1 MATKTL
7 LRQLNRIAGLKA
19 ARLGAMA
26 TTQKLTTATVNP
38 SLLATSKSLNT
49 PNFVQQYCTA
59 VGENGI
65 PIYTYEQIKKLNAN
79 SPQLLIDVRE
89 PKELQ
94 ETGKIPTSIN
104 IPLGQVGQEL
114 AASVDKA
121 AFKAK
126 YGRDKPE
133 KNSEIIFH
141 CRSGKRS
148 QSAAELAKSLG
159 YENVKNYLGSWLE
172 YAEKEGLPK

>member
-1 MATKTL
+1 MATRTF
-7 LRQLNRIAGLKA
+7 LRQLNRMTCLKA
-19 ARLGAMA
+19 VRTGTSSIPLKLSR
-26 TTQKLTTATVNP
+26 QNLSFLTTA
-38 SLLATSKSLNT
+38 SKSLNSV
-49 PNFVQQYCTA
+49 NFAKQQYSTM
-59 VGENGI
+59 GENNI
-65 PIYTYEQIKKLNAN
+65 PIVTYEEIKKLTNQSAE
-79 SPQLLIDVRE
+79 LLIDVRE

-94 ETGKIPTSIN
+94 ETGKIPNSIN

-114 AASVDKA
+114 ADSVDKA

-148 QSAAELAKSLG
+148 QSAAELARTLG
-159 YENVKNYLGSWLE
+159 YENTKNYVGSWLE

>member
-1 MATKTL
+1 MATKSL
-7 LRQLNRIAGLKA
+7 LRQLTRVTCLRATKLGTNSTSLK
-19 ARLGAMA
+19 
-26 TTQKLTTATVNP
+26 
-38 SLLATSKSLNT
+38 LNT
-49 PNFVQQYCTA
+49 RNSSLITTSTKALNSVNFIKQYST
-59 VGENGI
+59 GENNI
-65 PIYTYEQIKKLNAN
+65 PVVSYEEIKKLTDH
-79 SPQLLIDVRE
+79 SEQLLIDVRE

-114 AASVDKA
+114 ALSVDNA
-121 AFKAK
+121 VFKAK

-148 QSAAELAKSLG
+148 QSAAELARTLG
-159 YENVKNYLGSWLE
+159 YQNTKNYVGSWLE

>member
-1 MATKTL
+1 MATKSL
-7 LRQLNRIAGLKA
+7 FRQLNRIAGLKA
-19 ARLGAMA
+19 ARLGTMS
-26 TTQKLTTATVNP
+26 TTQKLTTTANP
-38 SLLATSKSLNT
+38 SLLATTKSLNSV
-49 PNFVQQYCTA
+49 NFVQQYSSA
-59 VGENGI
+59 VGENNI
-65 PIYTYEQIKKLNAN
+65 PIYTYEEIKKLNNN

-148 QSAAELAKSLG
+148 QNAAELAKSLG

-172 YAEKEGLPK
+172 YADKEGLPK

>member
-7 LRQLNRIAGLKA
+7 LRQLNRMTCLKA
-19 ARLGAMA
+19 VGTGTSSIPLKWSSQNTSFLR
-26 TTQKLTTATVNP
+26 TAN
-38 SLLATSKSLNT
+38 KSLNSV
-49 PNFVQQYCTA
+49 NFTKQYSTM
-59 VGENGI
+59 GENNI
-65 PIYTYEQIKKLNAN
+65 PIVTYEEIKKLTNQSAE
-79 SPQLLIDVRE
+79 LLIDVRE

-114 AASVDKA
+114 ADSVDKA

-133 KNSEIIFH
+133 KSSEIIFH

-148 QSAAELAKSLG
+148 QSAAELARTLG
-159 YENVKNYLGSWLE
+159 YKNTKNYLGSWLE
-172 YAEKEGLPK
+172 YADKEGLPK

>member
-1 MATKTL
+1 MASRL
-7 LRQLNRIAGLKA
+7 LFRQFNRMVCLRA
-19 ARLGAMA
+19 ARVG
-26 TTQKLTTATVNP
+26 TTMSTPQKLTPP
-38 SLLATSKSLNT
+38 SSTFLTGSLKPLN
-49 PNFVQQYCTA
+49 NNINLVQLYSTI
-59 VGENGI
+59 GENNI
-65 PIYTYEQIKKLNAN
+65 PIVTYEEIKKLTEH

-148 QSAAELAKSLG
+148 QNAAELARTLG
-159 YENVKNYLGSWLE
+159 YENTKNYLGSWLE